1 MITKELLFFIV
12 QLHIKLRHH
21 FLQKNTQTNDDPGSS
36 TDGQSAGSATTH
48 TAAFRF
54 RKESVNDFIYSFQGW
69 RTARA
74 R

>member
-1 MITKELLFFIV
+1 MMIQDAALVKV
-12 QLHIKLRHH
+12 SAPH
-21 FLQKNTQTNDDPGSS
+21 
-36 TDGQSAGSATTH
+36 TDAL
-48 TAAFRF
+48 RF